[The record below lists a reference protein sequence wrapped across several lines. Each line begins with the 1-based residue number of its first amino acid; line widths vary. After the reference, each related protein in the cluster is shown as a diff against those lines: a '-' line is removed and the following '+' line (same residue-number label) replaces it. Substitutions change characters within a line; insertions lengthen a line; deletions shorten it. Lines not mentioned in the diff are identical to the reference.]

1 MRRRCCRQRTFVKS
15 PLTLPNCLFFV
26 LFFEGG
32 RVNFNSSGF
41 ANRRKVANF
50 ARLFAELCPGGA
62 RKALL

>member
-1 MRRRCCRQRTFVKS
+1 MNFCEIAADIAK
-15 PLTLPNCLFFV
+15 LPV
-26 LFFEGG
+26 FEGG
-32 RVNFNSSGF
+32 RVNFNSSSF